1 MGVHNMIQ
9 MNSTE
14 VSFGEKKI
22 WKFEKKFHD
31 FFRFLKITKSA
42 VWTWPPDIF
51 QIFFSKKLISYLSE
65 TFGQKISEVFFHDQ
79 TMRFCAT
86 LCEISNFFFRP
97 TIHILSWLW
106 PPQNR
111 LRQGHWRYFQVRD
124 FSLAPS
130 RPFFVVSA
138 KSPYLFWS
146 LGQYFTTTMTP
157 PKYVWKWSLKC
168 FWVWKL
174 TSVTSSGN
182 FTISQVI
189 ISLWLLSE
197 ASKRFFCNF
206 MTPLKIEFTC
216 GIHWFWGQNFDF
228 DFGNRNF

>member
-65 TFGQKISEVFFHDQ
+65 TFGQKISEVFFRDQ

-86 LCEISNFFFRP
+86 LCEISNFFLGLQSIFC
-97 TIHILSWLW
+97 
-106 PPQNR
+106 
-111 LRQGHWRYFQVRD
+111 RD
-124 FSLAPS
+124 
-130 RPFFVVSA
+130 
-138 KSPYLFWS
+138 YD
-146 LGQYFTTTMTP
+146 P
-157 PKYVWKWSLKC
+157 PKTAWDRAIKGI
-168 FWVWKL
+168 FR
-174 TSVTSSGN
+174 
-182 FTISQVI
+182 
-189 ISLWLLSE
+189 SE
-197 ASKRFFCNF
+197 TF
-206 MTPLKIEFTC
+206 P
-216 GIHWFWGQNFDF
+216 
-228 DFGNRNF
+228 